1 MAKKGKIR
9 KYRKPLNLNIGM
21 IIFGVV
27 FFYVVVCVIMYF
39 QTSHIVRYEVQEGSL
54 ATENIYR
61 GIILRDETVEYTTV
75 AGYVNYYA
83 REGERVAK
91 SDLVYVVD
99 ETGRLNES
107 LESAALGENSLSNR
121 ELAEF
126 RSEIVGFIHGFDN
139 INFARTYDFKY
150 SLKNTVLKLANANM
164 LESIGGLGSDLG
176 VNIINYAYAPDSGLV
191 TYWTDGYEG
200 LTAQEVTKAHFEEKD
215 YEKKQMLGNTLA
227 AAGDAVYKMCTREE
241 WSLVIPIEAQRGATL
256 QEKGTVKVRFLK
268 NQYESWAYVKLVTG
282 ADGETYLQ
290 LSFNNSMVTFLSDR
304 FLDVELIVEG
314 ERGLKIPVSSI
325 VQKEFFL
332 IPEDYI
338 VVEGNNGRGSIMRQC
353 FLEDGSISSEMLEI
367 DIYNFDNESK
377 EYYLDSSILDVG
389 NILYKLD
396 SQETFTVSKRA
407 TLTGVY
413 NMNKGYADFK
423 QINILYQ
430 NEEYAIVKSN
440 TKYGLN
446 VYDYIVLNADTVKD
460 DQFINQRE

>member
-1 MAKKGKIR
+1 M
-9 KYRKPLNLNIGM
+9 
-21 IIFGVV
+21 
-27 FFYVVVCVIMYF
+27 
-39 QTSHIVRYEVQEGSL
+39 
-54 ATENIYR
+54 
-61 GIILRDETVEYTTV
+61 
-75 AGYVNYYA
+75 
-83 REGERVAK
+83 
-91 SDLVYVVD
+91 
-99 ETGRLNES
+99 
-107 LESAALGENSLSNR
+107 
-121 ELAEF
+121 
-126 RSEIVGFIHGFDN
+126 
-139 INFARTYDFKY
+139 
-150 SLKNTVLKLANANM
+150 
-164 LESIGGLGSDLG
+164 
-176 VNIINYAYAPDSGLV
+176 
-191 TYWTDGYEG
+191 
-200 LTAQEVTKAHFEEKD
+200 TKAHFEEKD

-304 FLDVELIVEG
+304 FLDVELIVED

>member
-1 MAKKGKIR
+1 M
-9 KYRKPLNLNIGM
+9 
-21 IIFGVV
+21 
-27 FFYVVVCVIMYF
+27 
-39 QTSHIVRYEVQEGSL
+39 
-54 ATENIYR
+54 
-61 GIILRDETVEYTTV
+61 
-75 AGYVNYYA
+75 
-83 REGERVAK
+83 
-91 SDLVYVVD
+91 
-99 ETGRLNES
+99 
-107 LESAALGENSLSNR
+107 
-121 ELAEF
+121 
-126 RSEIVGFIHGFDN
+126 
-139 INFARTYDFKY
+139 
-150 SLKNTVLKLANANM
+150 
-164 LESIGGLGSDLG
+164 
-176 VNIINYAYAPDSGLV
+176 NIINYAYAPDSGLV

-304 FLDVELIVEG
+304 FLDVELIVED

-338 VVEGNNGRGSIMRQC
+338 VVQGNNGRGSIMRQC

>member
-304 FLDVELIVEG
+304 FLDVELIVED

-338 VVEGNNGRGSIMRQC
+338 VVEGNNGRGSIIRQC

-423 QINILYQ
+423 QIIILYD
-430 NEEYAIVKSN
+430 NEEYAIVQSN
-440 TKYGLN
+440 TKYGLS
-446 VYDYIVLNADTVKD
+446 VYDYIVLDANSVSD
-460 DQFINQRE
+460 DQFINQ